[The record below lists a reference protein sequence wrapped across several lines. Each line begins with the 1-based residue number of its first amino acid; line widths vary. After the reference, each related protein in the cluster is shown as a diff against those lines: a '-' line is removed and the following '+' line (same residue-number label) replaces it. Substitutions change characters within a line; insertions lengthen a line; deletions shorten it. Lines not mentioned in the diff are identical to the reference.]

1 MFNRFN
7 NNNYNNNEKVR
18 KQVVDYYGTAMF
30 NGNPMAMMELENVKR
45 MNNEQLQREARK
57 LGIIKNK

>member
-1 MFNRFN
+1 MFDRFN
-7 NNNYNNNEKVR
+7 NNNNNNNEKIR
-18 KQVVDYYGTAMF
+18 KQVIDYYGTAMF
-30 NGNPMAMMELENVKR
+30 NGNPMAMMDLENARR